1 MSIATVTSKG
11 QVTIPKEVR
20 DALHLKQ
27 GDRLEFVVD
36 ADGTVRIQPLKVD
49 VRDLFGIVKSDRRLS
64 IEDMNE
70 IIRRGWAGHA
80 TEAAS
85 QQDGK
90 S

>member
-1 MSIATVTSKG
+1 M
-11 QVTIPKEVR
+11 
-20 DALHLKQ
+20 
-27 GDRLEFVVD
+27 
-36 ADGTVRIQPLKVD
+36 RIQPLKVD